1 MTSDIYAQPKKV
13 KYFKKAEEDQ
23 AEWEEREVNIYESA
37 DNVADSHTNF
47 QSLEGVGPETQ
58 NHPAVQKGPFRGT
71 LCIVGVLCIGMLAGT
86 ITLSIYSTLKTNRL
100 QAELSDMRENSS
112 QLQDEVK
119 KLMDKIEDIRVNS
132 SQLQDE
138 VKKLK
143 DKIKGTSCSDG
154 WTRFGLNCYNKFTEW
169 KTWSDSRKHCE
180 ERGADLVIINSKEE
194 QEFVH
199 KLNRNG
205 ESWIG
210 LQVSEGDWKWVDGS
224 PLTEQFWETGQAPT
238 SYYYG
243 VCCNY
248 DGKWKKSNNYDTKN
262 WICEK

>member
-37 DNVADSHTNF
+37 DNVVDSHTNF

-58 NHPAVQKGPFRGT
+58 NHPADQKGPFRGT

-100 QAELSDMRENSS
+100 QAELSVM
-112 QLQDEVK
+112 
-119 KLMDKIEDIRVNS
+119 RVNS

-138 VKKLK
+138 VKTLK
-143 DKIKGTSCSDG
+143 DKIKGNWCPDG
-154 WTRFGLNCYNKFTEW
+154 WTRFGLSCYFKFTEW
-169 KTWSDSRKHCE
+169 KTWSDSRKLCQK
-180 ERGADLVIINSKEE
+180 RGADLVIINSKEE

-199 KLNRNG
+199 KLNGNG

-210 LQVSEGDWKWVDGS
+210 LQVSGGEWKWVDGS
-224 PLTEQFWETGQAPT
+224 PLTEHPSINPSIIYRFSGGQVA
-238 SYYYG
+238 G
-243 VCCNY
+243 AAA
-248 DGKWKKSNNYDTKN
+248 
-262 WICEK
+262 

>member
-1 MTSDIYAQPKKV
+1 MSAEIEAATDLKVTYSRRLHKDGRDEEQSEVEMLDDGEQHSDLGVQKSGKRCHFRV
-13 KYFKKAEEDQ
+13 
-23 AEWEEREVNIYESA
+23 
-37 DNVADSHTNF
+37 F
-47 QSLEGVGPETQ
+47 QSSL
-58 NHPAVQKGPFRGT
+58 
-71 LCIVGVLCIGMLAGT
+71 GVLYLLILAGF
-86 ITLSIYSTLKTNRL
+86 ILRSTLKTNRL
-100 QAELSDMRENSS
+100 QAELSDMREKNSS

-119 KLMDKIEDIRVNS
+119 KLKDEIKDMRVNS

-138 VKKLK
+138 VKTLK

-154 WTRFGLNCYNKFTEW
+154 WTRFGLNCYFKSTEW
-169 KTWSDSRKHCE
+169 KTWSDSRKLCQ

-194 QEFVH
+194 QEFVR
-199 KLNRNG
+199 KLNGYG

-262 WICEK
+262 LICEK